1 MLTACRDVTQSS
13 HVVQPLRHG
22 STIAA
27 MPSVDLAQLPPR
39 LATGAFIL
47 NSGLQKWTGDDETAA
62 GIHGFAS
69 GTYPFLKDMD
79 PPTFLK
85 ALAAGEI
92 AVGATL
98 LAPFVPGRLAG
109 LALTGFSA
117 SLLGLYLRTPGMHD
131 GHYRPTQQGTPIAK
145 DIWMLGIGA
154 GLVLGGSRRRAEEKA
169 AAKAERKA
177 EKRAQKQVQE
187 AAKLARK
194 RGREEARAA

>member
-1 MLTACRDVTQSS
+1 MT
-13 HVVQPLRHG
+13 
-22 STIAA
+22 TI
-27 MPSVDLAQLPPR
+27 DLAQVPQR

-47 NSGLQKWTGDDETAA
+47 NSGLQKWSGDEETAA

-98 LAPFVPGRLAG
+98 LAPFVPGRVAG

-117 SLLGLYLRTPGMHD
+117 GLLGLYLRTPGMHD
-131 GHYRPTQQGTPIAK
+131 GNYRPTQQGTPIAK
-145 DIWMLGIGA
+145 DVWMLGIGA
-154 GLVLGGSRRRAEEKA
+154 ALVLGNGRRR
-169 AAKAERKA
+169 AERKA
-177 EKRAQKQVQE
+177 EKRVIKADQRAAKAELKAEAKAAAVAQKAE
-187 AAKLARK
+187 KKAGKKSA
-194 RGREEARAA
+194 